1 MWNRAPGV
9 WGVLPAH
16 SRSKPPQHGNW
27 FTLFFGTFLWH
38 TSYVSMKVKRTKRT
52 HILLPE
58 DLAREIDALAGR
70 RGRSAFLV
78 ETAREAV
85 RRRKLLRF
93 LEGESASWK
102 EQDHPE
108 LAKGPAS
115 WVRKLRRQSE
125 SRKPKRP

>member
-1 MWNRAPGV
+1 MRTRRA
-9 WGVLPAH
+9 
-16 SRSKPPQHGNW
+16 
-27 FTLFFGTFLWH
+27 
-38 TSYVSMKVKRTKRT
+38 

-78 ETAREAV
+78 ETAREEV

-93 LEGESASWK
+93 LEEESPAWR

-108 LAKGPAS
+108 LAKGAARF
-115 WVRKLRRQSE
+115 VRELRKENERG
-125 SRKPKRP
+125 KGKRAGRGSK